1 MFGRK
6 VALTLVKK
14 DKNDSDTTTDSMPIQ
29 QLGETIVETA
39 EGVGAVVIVVA
50 TTLTVL
56 RVTERVINH
65 VFR

>member
-14 DKNDSDTTTDSMPIQ
+14 DKNDSDASTDSMPIQ
-29 QLGETIVETA
+29 QLGETIVETV